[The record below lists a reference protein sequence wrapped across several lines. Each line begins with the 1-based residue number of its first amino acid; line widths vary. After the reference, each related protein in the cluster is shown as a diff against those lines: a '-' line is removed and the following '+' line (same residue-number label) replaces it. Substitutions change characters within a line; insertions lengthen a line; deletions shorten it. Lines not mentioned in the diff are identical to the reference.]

1 MALAACGHELRPGLR
16 FCTVCGRPAADDGN
30 PVSDPQRS
38 ANLVSP
44 PAMTAGGP
52 PGAAASSPSW
62 AQPDPYA
69 PTGDSP
75 AYQAPRTEPGAY
87 QAPPVPPGPY
97 QAPPVPPG
105 PYQAFPAG
113 SAPYRPPP
121 AEPSRWQAP
130 HVAPGPGRRRSRLPL
145 LLGVIALLAAGAIAG
160 GFLLVRHMHDR
171 HPAAA
176 ALKTSSP
183 ATVQTSLAP
192 AVTETP
198 SSVSAQQQA
207 AEGLAGLLTQSVKD
221 RSAIVQAVGDVE
233 QCGPNLNQ
241 DSQTFQTAATSRQNL
256 LTQLAN
262 LSGRSALPSNMLAA
276 LTGAWQN
283 SVKADQDFAQWSQ
296 DEVSRGCTKNDQ
308 SDPGAQA
315 AAGPDSQATT
325 DKQDFVSM
333 WNPIATKYGLPTYQ
347 WNQL

>member
-1 MALAACGHELRPGLR
+1 MAVAACGHELRPGVR
-16 FCTVCGRPAADDGN
+16 FCTVCGRSVAEDGN
-30 PVSDPQRS
+30 PVSGPQRPV
-38 ANLVSP
+38 NLVSP
-44 PAMTAGGP
+44 PAVPVGGP
-52 PGAAASSPSW
+52 SGVAAPSPSW
-62 AQPDPYA
+62 MQPDPYA

-75 AYQAPRTEPGAY
+75 AYQVPGVEPGA
-87 QAPPVPPGPY
+87 Y

-113 SAPYRPPP
+113 SAPRQPPHP
-121 AEPSRWQAP
+121 APSRWQAP
-130 HVAPGPGRRRSRLPL
+130 HAAPGPGRRRSRRPL
-145 LLGVIALLAAGAIAG
+145 LLGVVAVLAAGAIAA
-160 GFLLVRHMHDR
+160 GFFVARHFHDR
-171 HPAAA
+171 HSGAA

-183 ATVQTSLAP
+183 AAVGTPQAP

-198 SSVSAQQQA
+198 SSISAREQA

-221 RSAIVQAVGDVE
+221 RSAIVQAVSDVQ

-296 DEVSRGCTKNDQ
+296 DEVSRGCNQNDQ

-315 AAGPDSQATT
+315 AVGPDDQATAG
-325 DKQDFVSM
+325 KQNFVSR
-333 WNPIATKYGLPTYQ
+333 WNPIATEYGLPAFQ

>member
-16 FCTVCGRPAADDGN
+16 FCTVCGRPVADDGN
-30 PVSDPQRS
+30 PVSDPLRS

-44 PAMTAGGP
+44 PALTAGGP
-52 PGAAASSPSW
+52 PAAASSPSW

-75 AYQAPRTEPGAY
+75 ACQVPRTEQGA
-87 QAPPVPPGPY
+87 Y

-113 SAPYRPPP
+113 PPPYQPSP

-130 HVAPGPGRRRSRLPL
+130 HVAPGPGRRRSRRPL
-145 LLGVIALLAAGAIAG
+145 LLCVIAVLAAGAVAA
-160 GFLLVRHMHDR
+160 GFLLVRHFHD
-171 HPAAA
+171 HQPSAA
-176 ALKTSSP
+176 ALKPPSST
-183 ATVQTSLAP
+183 AVQTSSGP
-192 AVTETP
+192 AATATP
-198 SSVSAQQQA
+198 SSLSAQQQA

-221 RSAIVQAVGDVE
+221 RSAIVQAVSDVE
-233 QCGPNLNQ
+233 KCGPNLHQ
-241 DSQTFQTAATSRQNL
+241 DPQTFQSAVTSRQAL
-256 LTQLAN
+256 LMRLAS
-262 LSGRSALPSNMLAA
+262 LPGRSALPVPMLAA
-276 LTGAWQN
+276 LTSAWQN

-296 DEVSRGCTKNDQ
+296 DEVSGGCTKNDQ

-315 AAGPDSQATT
+315 AVGPDDQATI
-325 DKQDFVSM
+325 DKQDFVSI
-333 WNPIATKYGLPTYQ
+333 WNPIAAKYRLPTYQ

>member
-16 FCTVCGRPAADDGN
+16 FCTVCGRPVADDGN
-30 PVSDPQRS
+30 PVPDPQR
-38 ANLVSP
+38 VSP

-52 PGAAASSPSW
+52 PAW
-62 AQPDPYA
+62 AQSDPYA

-75 AYQAPRTEPGAY
+75 AYQVPRTEPGAY

-97 QAPPVPPG
+97 E
-105 PYQAFPAG
+105 AFPAR
-113 SAPYRPPP
+113 SPYQPPP
-121 AEPSRWQAP
+121 AAPGRWQAP
-130 HVAPGPGRRRSRLPL
+130 HVAPGPGRRRSRRPL
-145 LLGVIALLAAGAIAG
+145 LLGVIAVLAAGAIVA
-160 GFLLVRHMHDR
+160 GFLVARHFHDR
-171 HPAAA
+171 HTSAA

-183 ATVQTSLAP
+183 GAVQTSAP

-198 SSVSAQQQA
+198 SSISAQQQA
-207 AEGLAGLLTQSVKD
+207 AEGLAGLLAQSVKD
-221 RSAIVQAVGDVE
+221 RSSIVQAVSDVE
-233 QCGPNLNQ
+233 KCGPNLNQ

-262 LSGRSALPSNMLAA
+262 LSGSSALPSNMLAA

-296 DEVSRGCTKNDQ
+296 DEVSHGCAQNDQ

-315 AAGPDSQATT
+315 AVGPDNQATT
-325 DKQDFVSM
+325 DKQNFVST
-333 WNPIATKYGLPTYQ
+333 WNPIAAKYGLPAYQ

>member
-1 MALAACGHELRPGLR
+1 M
-16 FCTVCGRPAADDGN
+16 ADDGN
-30 PVSDPQRS
+30 QVSDPQR
-38 ANLVSP
+38 VSP
-44 PAMTAGGP
+44 PAITTGGP
-52 PGAAASSPSW
+52 YGGAASSPSW

-75 AYQAPRTEPGAY
+75 AYQVPRTEPGA
-87 QAPPVPPGPY
+87 Y

-113 SAPYRPPP
+113 SAPYQSPS
-121 AEPSRWQAP
+121 AEPGRWQAP
-130 HVAPGPGRRRSRLPL
+130 HVAPGPGRRRSRRPL
-145 LLGVIALLAAGAIAG
+145 LLGVIAVLAAGAIAA
-160 GFLLVRHMHDR
+160 GFLLVRHFHNR
-171 HPAAA
+171 QPSAA

-183 ATVQTSLAP
+183 GAVQTSPAP
-192 AVTETP
+192 AATETP
-198 SSVSAQQQA
+198 SSISVRQQA
-207 AEGLAGLLTQSVKD
+207 AEGLAGLLTRSVKD
-221 RSAIVQAVGDVE
+221 RSAIVQAVSDVE

-262 LSGRSALPSNMLAA
+262 LSERSALPSNMLAA

-283 SVKADQDFAQWSQ
+283 SVKADQDFAQWSR

-315 AAGPDSQATT
+315 AVGPDDQATT

-333 WNPIATKYGLPTYQ
+333 WNPIATKYRLPAYQ